1 MIFFS
6 GKFLMA
12 DGSLEQDKS
21 KRVVCLKR
29 ENSTDMQLWK
39 IEPAIKKLKVETVVK
54 AEKTNELAS
63 DPQVQC
69 ELNQTNVGDKL
80 GE

>member
-1 MIFFS
+1 VMFFS

-12 DGSLEQDKS
+12 DGSLDEDKS

-39 IEPAIKKLKVETVVK
+39 IERANKKMKV
-54 AEKTNELAS
+54 
-63 DPQVQC
+63 
-69 ELNQTNVGDKL
+69 VGTDENKL
-80 GE
+80 MN